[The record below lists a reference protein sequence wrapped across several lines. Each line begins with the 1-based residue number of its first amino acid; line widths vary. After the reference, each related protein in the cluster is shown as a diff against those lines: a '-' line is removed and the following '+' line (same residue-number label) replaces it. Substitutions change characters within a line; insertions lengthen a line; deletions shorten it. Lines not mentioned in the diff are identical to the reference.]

1 MKKDYYEILGIE
13 KSASKEAIKKAF
25 HTLAHKYH
33 PDKKGGDEALFKEI
47 NEAYQVLSNDKK
59 RAEYDSYG
67 RVFSENGGGNPFG
80 GAGGFSGFEGFQ
92 NANFDFGDI
101 NDIFNEFFAGG
112 QGRAGRRG
120 SDIAIDVALSFEE
133 AVFGVER
140 RIILTKTSTCAT
152 CGGNGAEP
160 GAKMKKCATCNGQ
173 GKFHDTR
180 RSFLGVFTSVRE
192 CETCHGSG
200 AVPEKKCASCH
211 GFGIAKKQEEI
222 TITIPAGIQDG
233 EMIRLAG
240 RGEAVQKGVSGDLYI
255 KVHVTPHKV
264 FRRDGANLL
273 MDLNIKLTDALLG
286 AIYPIK
292 TLDGEIKLTIPTGVT
307 FGEVLRV
314 RGKGIPHG
322 EQGKQ
327 RGDLL
332 VHIKVQMPQ
341 KISEKAAKIIADLKK
356 EGL

>member
-1 MKKDYYEILGIE
+1 MGKNYYNILGIE
-13 KSASKEAIKKAF
+13 KNASKEAIKKAF

-33 PDKKGGDEALFKEI
+33 PDKKGGDEKKFKEI

-67 RVFSENGGGNPFG
+67 RVFSENGGGPFG

-101 NDIFNEFFAGG
+101 NDIFNEFFTGG

-120 SDIAIDVALSFEE
+120 SDIAIDASLSFEE

-140 RIILTKTSTCAT
+140 RVILTKTSTCAT
-152 CGGNGAEP
+152 CSGNGAES
-160 GAKMKKCATCNGQ
+160 GAKMKKCVACNGQ

-180 RSFLGVFTSVRE
+180 RSFLGAFTSIRE
-192 CETCHGSG
+192 CETCNSSGS
-200 AVPEKKCASCH
+200 VPEKKCATCH
-211 GFGIAKKQEEI
+211 GFGITKKPEEI

-240 RGEAVQKGVSGDLYI
+240 KGEAVQKGVSGDLYI
-255 KVHVTPHKV
+255 KVHVIPHKI
-264 FRRDGANLL
+264 FRREGAHLL

-286 AIYPIK
+286 TTYPIQ
-292 TLDGEIKLTIPTGVT
+292 TLDGEIKLEVPAGVT

-322 EQGKQ
+322 EQGRA

-332 VHIKVQMPQ
+332 VHIKIQMPQ
-341 KISEKAAKIIADLKK
+341 KISKKAAQFIADLKK